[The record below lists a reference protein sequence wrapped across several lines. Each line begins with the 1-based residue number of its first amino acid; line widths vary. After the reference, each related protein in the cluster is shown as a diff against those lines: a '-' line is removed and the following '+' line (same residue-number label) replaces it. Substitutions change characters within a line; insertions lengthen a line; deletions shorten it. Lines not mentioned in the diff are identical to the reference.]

1 MIWQQDFSADNT
13 ALVGVVA
20 VLAVILAVQ
29 LLAGTIG
36 GRCDGRLPCA
46 AFDLVNMKMINCYS
60 LLLLCFLSMN
70 SGHAGDGVLHF
81 VHVEDVFQ

>member
-1 MIWQQDFSADNT
+1 MSWQQDFCADDT

-20 VLAVILAVQ
+20 VLAVILAMKFF
-29 LLAGTIG
+29 ARTIG
-36 GRCDGRLPCA
+36 GRCDGGLSCA

-60 LLLLCFLSMN
+60 LVLLCFLSVN
-70 SGHAGDGVLHF
+70 GGHAVDGVLHF

>member
-1 MIWQQDFSADNT
+1 MGWQKDFGTDYT

-20 VLAVILAVQ
+20 VLAVIFAVQ
-29 LLAGTIG
+29 FLAGAIG
-36 GRCDGRLPCA
+36 GRCDGRLSCA

-60 LLLLCFLSMN
+60 LVLLYLSVVH
-70 SGHAGDGVLHF
+70 SGHAVDGVLHF